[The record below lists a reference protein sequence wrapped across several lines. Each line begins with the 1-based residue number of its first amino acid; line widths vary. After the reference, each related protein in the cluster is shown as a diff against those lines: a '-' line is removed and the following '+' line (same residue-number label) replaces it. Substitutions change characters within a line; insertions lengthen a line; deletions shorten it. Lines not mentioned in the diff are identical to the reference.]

1 MTRSGNS
8 QQKSVTQR
16 QIYRR
21 LNDHIHNISN
31 VVKMDIQY
39 KNTKNIKQFI
49 LIWEDNRGV
58 HHKETGHYTQQCVD
72 HAIRNVYRELDI
84 SCRGIKLLI

>member
-1 MTRSGNS
+1 MTRSSNS

-21 LNDHIHNISN
+21 LNAHIHNISH
-31 VVKMDIQY
+31 VVNMDIQY
-39 KNTKNIKQFI
+39 KNTKNTKQFI
-49 LIWEDNRGV
+49 LLWEDTCGI

-72 HAIRNVYRELDI
+72 HVIRNVYRELNI